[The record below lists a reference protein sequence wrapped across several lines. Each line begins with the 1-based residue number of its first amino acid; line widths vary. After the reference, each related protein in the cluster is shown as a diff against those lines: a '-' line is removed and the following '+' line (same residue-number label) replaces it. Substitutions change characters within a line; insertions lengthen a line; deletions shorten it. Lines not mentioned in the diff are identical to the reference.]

1 MFTSGKSPWRCAK
14 PHHAPSVHR
23 PTEPSILLSVQHDG
37 YRGLEPNDDVD
48 VRIKRS
54 VYFAVNPRKGHEVA
68 KILIPASS
76 PEDWKQFLAEPEKQ
90 WKSGYSARS
99 LAYCWQE
106 ADGIPPEIISVLEMI
121 PSLKD
126 LKAIFAIPE
135 HKVPLPGGARASQ
148 NDVWVLAESISGLV
162 SIAVEGKVSEPF
174 GPTVGEWLKN
184 MTTGKE
190 HRLRFLCGELGL
202 EYPPPMNVRYQ
213 LLHRTVSAI
222 VEAKRF
228 RSNQA
233 VMVVHTFSRTNEWLE
248 DYQYFL
254 SLFGLEAGVDQ
265 AVSTRIGNEIDLSL
279 AWVHGSEK
287 YLES

>member
-1 MFTSGKSPWRCAK
+1 M
-14 PHHAPSVHR
+14 
-23 PTEPSILLSVQHDG
+23 
-37 YRGLEPNDDVD
+37 
-48 VRIKRS
+48 
-54 VYFAVNPRKGHEVA
+54 A

-99 LAYCWQE
+99 LAYCWQD
-106 ADGIPPEIISVLEMI
+106 ADGMPPEIVSVLETV
-121 PSLKD
+121 PT
-126 LKAIFAIPE
+126 LKALKTIFAIPE

-148 NDVWVLAESISGLV
+148 NDVWVLAESVCGLV

-174 GPTVGEWLKN
+174 GPTVGEWFENK
-184 MTTGKE
+184 TTGKE
-190 HRLRFLCGELGL
+190 RRLGFLCDELEL
-202 EYPPPMNVRYQ
+202 EYPPPMEVRYQ

-233 VMVVHTFSRTNEWLE
+233 VMVVHTFGKSNEWLE

-254 SLFGLEAGVDQ
+254 SLFGLEARVDQ
-265 AVSTRIGNEIDLSL
+265 AVSTKIGNDMDLSF